1 MHKIG
6 RWILL
11 ALFVAFLAG
20 LMPTIFEW
28 CDRFFVFTEE
38 GLGVTRHF
46 THTVDSVFLTL
57 KSYAWHITIIYAAV
71 IAFVI
76 FMEGQNPDRTILW
89 MLALIFLPVFGVVLY
104 LVIGPDFR
112 SLRKRRL
119 FRPSKRYGFDDTPFP
134 KDVAEQFL
142 IGRMLHACSG
152 AELLMRNRVEILVNG
167 DETFP
172 AIEKALREAKNYIHM
187 EFFIVRSDE
196 LGARIGALLKEAAG
210 RGVKV
215 RLLYDAVGSWSLKRS
230 FVKDLEDAGIDCRS
244 FMPVALPIFR
254 RQMNF
259 RNHRKIVVIDGAV
272 GFTGGLNLGTEYEGR
287 GPLGFWRDTFVRL
300 EGEAV
305 PELHKIFL
313 NDWCVSSGEEPRE
326 GCECERDFY
335 DGGAE
340 GRGALPVLPVQ
351 VVASGVDSVWH
362 SIAKGYYGMI
372 SRARERAWITSP
384 YLVPGPEL
392 MNAMIA
398 SSLSGV
404 DVRVMIPEKKDHFL
418 SFWGSRSYIE
428 PLLRSGVRVFMYQ
441 KGFIHTKSVLTD
453 CCCAS
458 IGTCNMDVRSLD
470 INFENQLFI
479 YDRKITAA
487 FAEQFERDME
497 DCRELTISE
506 WEERPVWQKVLESFG
521 RLYSAQI

>member
-28 CDRFFVFTEE
+28 CDKFFVFTEE

-46 THTVDSVFLTL
+46 THTVDGLFRTL
-57 KSYAWHITIIYAAV
+57 KDYAWHITIIYAAV

-89 MLALIFLPVFGVVLY
+89 MLALIFVPVFGVILY
-104 LVIGPDFR
+104 MVIGPDFH
-112 SLRKRRL
+112 SLRNKRR
-119 FRPSKRYGFDDTPFP
+119 FRAPKDYGFDDTPFP
-134 KDVAEQFL
+134 REVEEQFL

-152 AELLMRNRVEILVNG
+152 AELLMRNRVEILING
-167 DETFP
+167 SETFP
-172 AIEKALREAKNYIHM
+172 AIEEALAAAKDYIHM

-196 LGARIGALLKEAAG
+196 LGERIGALLKDAAK

-215 RLLYDAVGSWSLKRS
+215 RLLYDAVGSWSLKRA
-230 FVKDLEDAGIDCRS
+230 FVQDLEAAGIDCRS

-272 GFTGGLNLGTEYEGR
+272 GFTGGLNLGTEYEGK

-313 NDWCVSSGEEPRE
+313 NDWCVSSGEKPRE
-326 GCECERDFY
+326 GCECESDFAR
-335 DGGAE
+335 GGA
-340 GRGALPVLPVQ
+340 AYDSMPVLPVQ
-351 VVASGVDSVWH
+351 VVSSGVDSVWH

-441 KGFIHTKSVLTD
+441 NGFIHTKSVLTD

-458 IGTCNMDVRSLD
+458 VGTCNMDVRSLD

-497 DCRELTISE
+497 SCRELTISE
-506 WEERPVWQKVLESFG
+506 WEARPVWQKFLESFG

>member
-196 LGARIGALLKEAAG
+196 LGERIGALLKDAAK

-305 PELHKIFL
+305 PELAGGR
-313 NDWCVSSGEEPRE
+313 SASGETLSCGLRARL
-326 GCECERDFY
+326 CRSCIKFSSTT
-335 DGGAE
+335 GASA
-340 GRGALPVLPVQ
+340 RAR
-351 VVASGVDSVWH
+351 
-362 SIAKGYYGMI
+362 
-372 SRARERAWITSP
+372 SRARAANASAISTTAARRGAALCRSCRCRSSRAAWT
-384 YLVPGPEL
+384 
-392 MNAMIA
+392 A
-398 SSLSGV
+398 SGT
-404 DVRVMIPEKKDHFL
+404 P
-418 SFWGSRSYIE
+418 SR
-428 PLLRSGVRVFMYQ
+428 R
-441 KGFIHTKSVLTD
+441 
-453 CCCAS
+453 A
-458 IGTCNMDVRSLD
+458 
-470 INFENQLFI
+470 
-479 YDRKITAA
+479 ITA
-487 FAEQFERDME
+487 
-497 DCRELTISE
+497 
-506 WEERPVWQKVLESFG
+506 
-521 RLYSAQI
+521 

>member
-1 MHKIG
+1 MHKVG

-11 ALFVAFLAG
+11 ALFAAFLVG
-20 LMPTIFEW
+20 LAPTVIDW
-28 CDRFFVFTEE
+28 IDRFFVFTEE

-46 THTVDSVFLTL
+46 DSTVDSILRTL
-57 KSYAWHITIIYAAV
+57 KDYAWHITIIYAAI

-89 MLALIFLPVFGVVLY
+89 MLALVFVPVFGVLLY

-112 SLRKRRL
+112 SLRKRRS
-119 FRPSKRYGFDDTPFP
+119 FRPPKNYGFDETPFP
-134 KDVAEQFL
+134 RKAEEQFL
-142 IGRMLHACSG
+142 TGRLLHACSG
-152 AELLMRNRVEILVNG
+152 AELLTRNRVKILING
-167 DETFP
+167 EETFP
-172 AIEKALREAKNYIHM
+172 AVEEALRSARKYIHM
-187 EFFIVRSDE
+187 EFFIVRSDS
-196 LGARIGALLKEAAG
+196 LGERIGELLKEAAR

-215 RLLYDAVGSWSLKRS
+215 RLLYDAVGSWSLKRA
-230 FVKDLEDAGIDCRS
+230 FVQELEAAGVDCRS

-259 RNHRKIVVIDGAV
+259 RNHRKIIVADGAV
-272 GFTGGLNLGTEYEGR
+272 GFTGGLNLGEEYEGK

-305 PELHKIFL
+305 NELHKIFL
-313 NDWCVSSGEEPRE
+313 KDWCFSSGEKPSETCENASSFGCGEPPS
-326 GCECERDFY
+326 
-335 DGGAE
+335 DGG
-340 GRGALPVLPVQ
+340 LPFLPIQ
-351 VVASGVDSVWH
+351 VVSSGVDSVWH

-372 SRARERAWITSP
+372 SRARKRAWVTTP

-404 DVRVMIPEKKDHFL
+404 DVRVMIPSRRDHFL
-418 SFWGSRSYIE
+418 VFWGSRSNIE
-428 PLLRSGVRVFMYQ
+428 PLLRAGVRVFLYQ
-441 KGFIHTKSVLTD
+441 DGFIHTKSVLSD
-453 CCCAS
+453 CACAS
-458 IGTCNMDVRSLD
+458 VGTCNMDVRSLD

-479 YDRKITAA
+479 YDEKVTEE

-497 DCRELTISE
+497 RCRELTISE
-506 WEERPVWQKVLESFG
+506 WEARPVWQKVLESFG

>member
-1 MHKIG
+1 M
-6 RWILL
+6 
-11 ALFVAFLAG
+11 
-20 LMPTIFEW
+20 
-28 CDRFFVFTEE
+28 
-38 GLGVTRHF
+38 
-46 THTVDSVFLTL
+46 
-57 KSYAWHITIIYAAV
+57 
-71 IAFVI
+71 
-76 FMEGQNPDRTILW
+76 
-89 MLALIFLPVFGVVLY
+89 
-104 LVIGPDFR
+104 
-112 SLRKRRL
+112 
-119 FRPSKRYGFDDTPFP
+119 
-134 KDVAEQFL
+134 
-142 IGRMLHACSG
+142 
-152 AELLMRNRVEILVNG
+152 
-167 DETFP
+167 
-172 AIEKALREAKNYIHM
+172 
-187 EFFIVRSDE
+187 
-196 LGARIGALLKEAAG
+196 
-210 RGVKV
+210 
-215 RLLYDAVGSWSLKRS
+215 
-230 FVKDLEDAGIDCRS
+230 
-244 FMPVALPIFR
+244 
-254 RQMNF
+254 
-259 RNHRKIVVIDGAV
+259 
-272 GFTGGLNLGTEYEGR
+272 
-287 GPLGFWRDTFVRL
+287 
-300 EGEAV
+300 

-458 IGTCNMDVRSLD
+458 VGTCNMDVRSLD
-470 INFENQLFI
+470 INFENQLF
-479 YDRKITAA
+479 
-487 FAEQFERDME
+487 
-497 DCRELTISE
+497 
-506 WEERPVWQKVLESFG
+506 RPVWQKVLESFG

>member
-1 MHKIG
+1 MHKVG

-11 ALFVAFLAG
+11 ALLLAFLAG
-20 LMPTIFEW
+20 LLPTIF
-28 CDRFFVFTEE
+28 DMFGRFFVFTEE

-46 THTVDSVFLTL
+46 THTVDAFFLTL
-57 KSYAWHITIIYAAV
+57 KDYAWHITIIYAAI

-89 MLALIFLPVFGVVLY
+89 MLALVFVPVLGVVLY
-104 LVIGPDFR
+104 LVIGPDFHSIR
-112 SLRKRRL
+112 NRRR
-119 FRPSKRYGFDDTPFP
+119 FRPPKDYGVDETPFP
-134 KDVAEQFL
+134 REMEDTFL

-152 AELLMRNRVEILVNG
+152 ADLLTRNRADILING

-172 AIEKALREAKNYIHM
+172 AMEEALRAAKSYIHM

-196 LGARIGALLKEAAG
+196 LGERIGALLKDAAK
-210 RGVKV
+210 RGVDV
-215 RLLYDAVGSWSLKRS
+215 RLLYDAVGSWNIRRT
-230 FVKDLEDAGIDCRS
+230 FVKELEDAGVDCRS

-254 RQMNF
+254 RQMNY
-259 RNHRKIVVIDGAV
+259 RNHRKIVVVDGAV
-272 GFTGGLNLGTEYEGR
+272 GFTGGLNVGVEYEGK

-305 PELHKIFL
+305 GELHKIFL
-313 NDWCVSSGEEPRE
+313 NDWRVGSGKRPR
-326 GCECERDFY
+326 GACERGDVFRAAPS
-335 DGGAE
+335 DV
-340 GRGALPVLPVQ
+340 RGLPVLPMQ
-351 VVASGVDSVWH
+351 VVASGVDSAWH

-398 SSLSGV
+398 ASLAGV

-428 PLLRSGVRVFMYQ
+428 PLLRAGVRVFMYRG
-441 KGFIHTKSVLTD
+441 GFIHTKSVLSD

-458 IGTCNMDVRSLD
+458 VGTCNMDVRSLD
-470 INFENQLFI
+470 INFENQLFF
-479 YDRKITAA
+479 YDRRITEIFAA
-487 FAEQFERDME
+487 QFERDME
-497 DCRELTISE
+497 SCRELNVSE
-506 WEERPVWQKVLESFG
+506 WEERPVWQKFLESFG

>member
-1 MHKIG
+1 MHKVG

-20 LMPTIFEW
+20 FLPTIFEW
-28 CDRFFVFTEE
+28 CDKFFVFTED
-38 GLGVTRHF
+38 GLGVTGHF
-46 THTVDSVFLTL
+46 THTVDVVFRTV
-57 KSYAWHITIIYAAV
+57 KDYAWHITIIYAAV

-112 SLRKRRL
+112 SLRNRKR
-119 FRPSKRYGFDDTPFP
+119 FRPSKKYGFDESPFP
-134 KDVAEQFL
+134 HEVEEQFL

-152 AELLMRNRVEILVNG
+152 AELLTRNRVEILING
-167 DETFP
+167 EETFP
-172 AIEKALREAKNYIHM
+172 ALERALAEAKNYIHM

-196 LGARIGALLKEAAG
+196 LGARIGALLKDAAS
-210 RGVKV
+210 RGVRV
-215 RLLYDAVGSWSLKRS
+215 RLLYDAVGSWSLKRG

-259 RNHRKIVVIDGAV
+259 RNHRKIVVVDGAV
-272 GFTGGLNLGTEYEGR
+272 GFTGGLNIGVEYEGR

-305 PELHKIFL
+305 AELHKIFL
-313 NDWCVSSGEEPRE
+313 NDWCVSSGEAPRG
-326 GCECERDFY
+326 GCECERDFH
-335 DGGAE
+335 DGGSE
-340 GRGALPVLPVQ
+340 GRDSLPFLPMQ
-351 VVASGVDSVWH
+351 VVSSGVDSVWH

-372 SRARERAWITSP
+372 SRARERVWITSP

-392 MNAMIA
+392 MNAMVA

-404 DVRVMIPEKKDHFL
+404 DVRVMIPAKKDHFL
-418 SFWGSRSYIE
+418 SFWGGRSYIE
-428 PLLRSGVRVFMYQ
+428 PLLRAGVRVFMYEN
-441 KGFIHTKSVLTD
+441 GFIHTKSVLSD

-458 IGTCNMDVRSLD
+458 VGTCNMDVRSLD

-479 YDRKITAA
+479 YDRNITESFAA
-487 FAEQFERDME
+487 QFERDME
-497 DCRELTISE
+497 SCRELTISE
-506 WEERPVWQKVLESFG
+506 WEARPVWQKVLESFG

>member
-57 KSYAWHITIIYAAV
+57 KDYAWHITIIYAAV

-134 KDVAEQFL
+134 KDVEEQFM

-152 AELLMRNRVEILVNG
+152 AELLMRNRVEILING

-272 GFTGGLNLGTEYEGR
+272 G
-287 GPLGFWRDTFVRL
+287 
-300 EGEAV
+300 
-305 PELHKIFL
+305 
-313 NDWCVSSGEEPRE
+313 
-326 GCECERDFY
+326 
-335 DGGAE
+335 
-340 GRGALPVLPVQ
+340 
-351 VVASGVDSVWH
+351 
-362 SIAKGYYGMI
+362 
-372 SRARERAWITSP
+372 
-384 YLVPGPEL
+384 
-392 MNAMIA
+392 
-398 SSLSGV
+398 
-404 DVRVMIPEKKDHFL
+404 
-418 SFWGSRSYIE
+418 
-428 PLLRSGVRVFMYQ
+428 
-441 KGFIHTKSVLTD
+441 
-453 CCCAS
+453 
-458 IGTCNMDVRSLD
+458 
-470 INFENQLFI
+470 
-479 YDRKITAA
+479 
-487 FAEQFERDME
+487 
-497 DCRELTISE
+497 
-506 WEERPVWQKVLESFG
+506 
-521 RLYSAQI
+521 

>member
-57 KSYAWHITIIYAAV
+57 KDYAWHITIIYAAV

-112 SLRKRRL
+112 SLRNRKR

-134 KDVAEQFL
+134 KDVEEQFL

-152 AELLMRNRVEILVNG
+152 AELLMRNRVEILING
-167 DETFP
+167 DKTFP

-340 GRGALPVLPVQ
+340 GSSAGPAGAGRRKRRGQRLALHREGLLRHDFARARAGVDNVALPRAGAGADERDDSL
-351 VVASGVDSVWH
+351 VAFGR
-362 SIAKGYYGMI
+362 G
-372 SRARERAWITSP
+372 RARYDSREE
-384 YLVPGPEL
+384 GP
-392 MNAMIA
+392 
-398 SSLSGV
+398 
-404 DVRVMIPEKKDHFL
+404 F
-418 SFWGSRSYIE
+418 
-428 PLLRSGVRVFMYQ
+428 PLLLGQ
-441 KGFIHTKSVLTD
+441 P
-453 CCCAS
+453 
-458 IGTCNMDVRSLD
+458 
-470 INFENQLFI
+470 QLH
-479 YDRKITAA
+479 RAA
-487 FAEQFERDME
+487 AALGRA
-497 DCRELTISE
+497 
-506 WEERPVWQKVLESFG
+506 
-521 RLYSAQI
+521 RLYVSKGLHPH

>member
-57 KSYAWHITIIYAAV
+57 KDYAWHITIIYAAV

-112 SLRKRRL
+112 SMRNRKR

-134 KDVAEQFL
+134 KDVEEQFF

-152 AELLMRNRVEILVNG
+152 AELLMRNRVEILING

-172 AIEKALREAKNYIHM
+172 AIEKALREAKHYIHM

-272 GFTGGLNLGTEYEGR
+272 GFTGGLNLGTEYEGK

-362 SIAKGYYGMI
+362 SIAKGY
-372 SRARERAWITSP
+372 
-384 YLVPGPEL
+384 
-392 MNAMIA
+392 
-398 SSLSGV
+398 
-404 DVRVMIPEKKDHFL
+404 
-418 SFWGSRSYIE
+418 
-428 PLLRSGVRVFMYQ
+428 
-441 KGFIHTKSVLTD
+441 
-453 CCCAS
+453 
-458 IGTCNMDVRSLD
+458 
-470 INFENQLFI
+470 
-479 YDRKITAA
+479 
-487 FAEQFERDME
+487 
-497 DCRELTISE
+497 
-506 WEERPVWQKVLESFG
+506 
-521 RLYSAQI
+521 

>member
-1 MHKIG
+1 MHKVG

-20 LMPTIFEW
+20 FMPTIFEW
-28 CDRFFVFTEE
+28 CNRFFVLTED
-38 GLGVTRHF
+38 GFFVTGHF
-46 THTVDSVFLTL
+46 THAVDSVFLTL
-57 KSYAWHITIIYAAV
+57 KDYAWHITIIYALFV
-71 IAFVI
+71 AFVI

-112 SLRKRRL
+112 SLRNRRL
-119 FRPSKRYGFDDTPFP
+119 FRPSKNYCFDDTPFP
-134 KDVAEQFL
+134 KDAEDQFL

-152 AELLMRNRVEILVNG
+152 AELLTRNRVEILING
-167 DETFP
+167 GETFP
-172 AIEKALREAKNYIHM
+172 AIEKALVAAENYIHM

-196 LGARIGALLKEAAG
+196 LGARVGTLLKEAAA

-230 FVKDLEDAGIDCRS
+230 FVKDLEEAGIDCRS

-254 RQMNF
+254 RKMNF

-272 GFTGGLNLGTEYEGR
+272 GFTGGLNIGTEYEGK

-305 PELHKIFL
+305 ADLHKIFL
-313 NDWCVSSGEEPRE
+313 GDWRVSSGEELRE
-326 GCECERDFY
+326 GRDFS
-335 DGGAE
+335 GAE
-340 GRGALPVLPVQ
+340 GGTASLPLIPMQ
-351 VVASGVDSVWH
+351 VVSSGVDSVWH

-392 MNAMIA
+392 MNAMTA
-398 SSLSGV
+398 ASLSGV
-404 DVRVMIPEKKDHFL
+404 DVRVMIPSKKDHFL
-418 SFWGSRSYIE
+418 VFWGGRSYIE
-428 PLLRSGVRVFMYQ
+428 PLLRSGVRVFLYQ
-441 KGFIHTKSVLTD
+441 DGFIHTKSLLSD

-458 IGTCNMDVRSLD
+458 VGTCNMDVRSLD

-479 YDRKITAA
+479 YDRNIASA

-497 DCRELTISE
+497 RCAELTISE
-506 WEERPVWQKVLESFG
+506 WEKRPVWQKVLESFG